1 MAYFFHEHWDSF
13 DCALDTRV
21 YPILIAKL
29 CNEVPSL
36 SLSRWRTL
44 TLEKK
49 KDRLG
54 AMMYQTSDKSAADN
68 GTVNQ
73 CTADY
78 CLKFETS

>member
-1 MAYFFHEHWDSF
+1 MEDPYTGE
-13 DCALDTRV
+13 
-21 YPILIAKL
+21 
-29 CNEVPSL
+29 
-36 SLSRWRTL
+36 
-44 TLEKK
+44 K

-73 CTADY
+73 CTAGY